1 MAKVIRTAIS
11 LKWILYSNYS
21 VGKRGITMAKPSM
34 KCVSCDKV
42 ITHKDPKQRK
52 GLCYDCW
59 FLETEKSWGGC

>member
-1 MAKVIRTAIS
+1 
-11 LKWILYSNYS
+11 
-21 VGKRGITMAKPSM
+21 MAKPSM

-59 FLETEKSWGGC
+59 FLEAEKSPGVVVNEVHLSIKARQ